1 MQAMTLACAS
11 SANPIVLCG
20 WPATLTAPCASG
32 MVRIA
37 TIAGCLRLSFFETAW
52 SRWQVLALT
61 VLAFGSWAAGT
72 MLQETA

>member
-1 MQAMTLACAS
+1 MCEQRKPHRVVWLASYPDGALRQRHGE
-11 SANPIVLCG
+11 NRYYRRL
-20 WPATLTAPCASG
+20 PA
-32 MVRIA
+32 VEFF
-37 TIAGCLRLSFFETAW
+37 FFETAW